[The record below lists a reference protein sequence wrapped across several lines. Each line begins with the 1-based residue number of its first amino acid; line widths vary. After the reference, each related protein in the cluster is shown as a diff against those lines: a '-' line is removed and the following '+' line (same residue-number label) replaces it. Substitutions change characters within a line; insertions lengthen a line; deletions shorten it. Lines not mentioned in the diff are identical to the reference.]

1 MPHCTKPLYS
11 NVLWAN
17 WSLDNLQLI
26 SIIGNSFIHYNQRY
40 CLSSL
45 PSFHLSLFC
54 ACINFKPGWYNEQQ
68 NMTMSSE
75 YPHPSF
81 FFFSF
86 SFLLSLF
93 LSFSLLLILSFYF
106 LIYLC
111 SDFIFIFLLFDIWR
125 YLDIQLRSHWQARLP
140 WKRPSTTSTC
150 ISFKRRGCRR
160 AKESDEGVRRRGRE
174 VRRRRKEE
182 KRIGCGGIMR
192 SLLRL
197 LRLMTQNLL
206 VHNKIHLR

>member
-40 CLSSL
+40 CLSSFPSVFLLSIIYPL
-45 PSFHLSLFC
+45 PSPLSLFC
-54 ACINFKPGWYNEQQ
+54 ACINFKPGWYNELQ
-68 NMTMSSE
+68 NMTMLSE

-81 FFFSF
+81 FLFSF

-106 LIYLC
+106 LIYLF

-125 YLDIQLRSHWQARLP
+125 YLDIQLRSHW
-140 WKRPSTTSTC
+140 
-150 ISFKRRGCRR
+150 
-160 AKESDEGVRRRGRE
+160 
-174 VRRRRKEE
+174 
-182 KRIGCGGIMR
+182 
-192 SLLRL
+192 
-197 LRLMTQNLL
+197 
-206 VHNKIHLR
+206 